1 MSTNNWRSLHNVATQ
16 RSRGTRYPPIWMP
29 ALDKS
34 LAVKAAPDRSICRA
48 GSDALRARLRCR
60 GLRLYRA
67 APPGLRRHRRVGWQL
82 RALYGAGTVRS

>member
-1 MSTNNWRSLHNVATQ
+1 MRAPTLS
-16 RSRGTRYPPIWMP
+16 GTGP
-29 ALDKS
+29 ADLDASPDTS

-48 GSDALRARLRCR
+48 GSDALRARLPCR